1 MDVVNVIFNMFP
13 CLRIRMVSLIV
24 VMNRNAGILE
34 FVKRYMMTKMLDAT
48 MDSVNVNQCFN
59 IIKIMQHV
67 NFTTKK
73 NNRLEQN
80 VTHSPIVQAVL
91 PVPPTVIV
99 NVQSAMFH
107 TTIIPVNKQNA
118 ILINIVGDG
127 LRPTQ
132 SV

>member
-13 CLRIRMVSLIV
+13 CLRIRMVFLIV